1 MRQVSPL
8 RTVPGNVRSGTG
20 FSLIELVVSI
30 VVLGLLAA
38 VTAPIFSSTLRGY
51 VESDA
56 HLATLSKARYATE
69 RIARE
74 LREVNYNS
82 GTGSYAFAA
91 MGPNSMTFTKQDGT
105 TVSLGVAG
113 SNLSLGYTP
122 PGVTAPLTDELSA
135 LSFTYLTATG
145 AAGAS
150 AATVASVDVSLT
162 LASHGATHTQRVLVG
177 LRNKQ

>member
-1 MRQVSPL
+1 MRPTSPFQL
-8 RTVPGNVRSGTG
+8 FSGHVRSGTG
-20 FSLIELVVSI
+20 FSLIEMVVSI

-82 GTGSYAFAA
+82 GTGSYSFAL
-91 MGPNSMTFTKQDGT
+91 MGPGSMTFTKQDGT
-105 TVSLGVAG
+105 TVTLSSAG
-113 SNLSLGYTP
+113 SNLNLRYAP
-122 PGVTAPLTDELSA
+122 PGVTAPLTDERSA
-135 LSFTYLTATG
+135 LTFTYLTATG
-145 AAGAS
+145 AAGAT

-162 LASHGATHTQRVLVG
+162 LSSHGATHTQRVLVG